1 MLLWGTCGGAPDT
14 DPINES
20 WDSRWEPYACRTNLS
35 VTPSTT
41 VTTTSS
47 TVQQATTTTTT
58 ATTTT
63 SIAPQNEPLLVGAD
77 PVVRLTPTEGV
88 GVRPTLG
95 WEAVE
100 GADSYF
106 LVVKDE
112 AGVPYWAWEGSE
124 SSIPLGGAEFPEDY
138 GNGPTIGPGYT
149 WSVSA
154 YAADG
159 TFLAI
164 SGDRPVSP

>member
-1 MLLWGTCGGAPDT
+1 MIGTRRHRTLLVAVGVLLLTTACSTGDGGA
-14 DPINES
+14 
-20 WDSRWEPYACRTNLS
+20 EPA
-35 VTPSTT
+35 PPTT
-41 VTTTSS
+41 ATTATAQSS
-47 TVQQATTTTTT
+47 TVQKATTT
-58 ATTTT
+58 TTTT

-77 PVVRLTPTEGV
+77 PVIQLTPTEGV
-88 GVRPTLG
+88 GVRPNLD

-106 LVVKDE
+106 LVVKDD
-112 AGVPYWAWEGSE
+112 AGVPYWAWDGSE
-124 SSIPLGGAEFPEDY
+124 TSVPLGGAAFPEDY

>member
-1 MLLWGTCGGAPDT
+1 MTTPRHRTLLVIVGVLLVAT
-14 DPINES
+14 
-20 WDSRWEPYACRTNLS
+20 ACS
-35 VTPSTT
+35 SGDEDAEAASSTT
-41 VTTTSS
+41 AVTAAVSSS

-58 ATTTT
+58 SVA
-63 SIAPQNEPLLVGAD
+63 SQNEPLLVGAD
-77 PVVRLTPTEGV
+77 PVIQLTPAEGV
-88 GVRPTLG
+88 GVRPTLD
-95 WEAVE
+95 WAAVD
-100 GADSYF
+100 GAGSYF

-112 AGVPYWAWEGSE
+112 EGAAYWAWQGSE
-124 SSIPLGGAEFPEDY
+124 TSIPLGGAEFPEDY